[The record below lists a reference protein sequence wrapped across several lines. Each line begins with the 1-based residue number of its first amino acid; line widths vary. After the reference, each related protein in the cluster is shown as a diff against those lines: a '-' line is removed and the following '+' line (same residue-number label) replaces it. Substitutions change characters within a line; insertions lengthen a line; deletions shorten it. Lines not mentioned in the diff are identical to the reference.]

1 VRKEVAEAVGTYFL
15 VVVGCGAVVL
25 DRPAAAVAFFLIV
38 LALIGGLG
46 HVSGAHFN
54 PAVSL
59 SFWLTGRLS
68 GRRFV
73 SYAVAQSIG
82 AVLAGLT
89 LRAIWPDRPAGL
101 GATTPGLGVS
111 GDRAVL
117 VEALLTAL
125 LMLVIASVATDAR
138 AVGVPAGLAI
148 AAVVGATSFAFGPLT
163 GASLNPARSL
173 GPALAAG
180 QWSHFWVYVLGP
192 GIGAVAGGF
201 VYEFLRGERE
211 TTGARDGGGKQPG
224 VREGGGEM
232 AGVREGGGER
242 PAVRES

>member
-1 VRKEVAEAVGTYFL
+1 
-15 VVVGCGAVVL
+15 
-25 DRPAAAVAFFLIV
+25 
-38 LALIGGLG
+38 
-46 HVSGAHFN
+46 
-54 PAVSL
+54 
-59 SFWLTGRLS
+59 
-68 GRRFV
+68 
-73 SYAVAQSIG
+73 VAQSIG